1 MTCGVESNVGTE
13 IEMIKDEVTNQRGQ
27 SRATGTV
34 VESVEQLSGTDQLVR
49 QIKHTVWRE
58 TNGRVH
64 NLAVMITG
72 THIVLQG
79 FCSTYHA
86 YQLAQHAAM
95 QLADDLGV
103 DNQIEVL

>member
-1 MTCGVESNVGTE
+1 
-13 IEMIKDEVTNQRGQ
+13 MIKDEVTNQRGQ
-27 SRATGTV
+27 PRAIGTV
-34 VESVEQLSGTDQLVR
+34 VESAEQLSGMDQLIR
-49 QIKHTVWRE
+49 QIKHAIWRE

-103 DNQIEVL
+103 ENQIEVL

>member
-1 MTCGVESNVGTE
+1 MARGVESNVGTE
-13 IEMIKDEVTNQRGQ
+13 IKMIKDEVTNQRGQ
-27 SRATGTV
+27 PRAIGTV
-34 VESVEQLSGTDQLVR
+34 VESAEQLSGMDQLIR
-49 QIKHTVWRE
+49 QIKHAIWRE

>member
-1 MTCGVESNVGTE
+1 MGTE
-13 IEMIKDEVTNQRGQ
+13 IKMIKDEVTNQRGQ
-27 SRATGTV
+27 PRAIGTV
-34 VESVEQLSGTDQLVR
+34 VESAEQLSGMDQLIR
-49 QIKHTVWRE
+49 QIKHAIWRE

-103 DNQIEVL
+103 ENQIEVL